1 MRKGFLP
8 ILVFILFLNS
18 CSNDLPLGGDD
29 LPFSSE
35 IVVDSL
41 SLAGTAIVDYND
53 YIGNLGYLAVGQLT
67 DPAFGD
73 YSIST
78 NLKPALISYSTSI
91 DTITKEMPMRL
102 RFVVSNTFGDTTAEN
117 HYQLLEISQLWRAT
131 ELKQSDSL
139 QTNPTVIADNIVV
152 PATVDTFYVALD
164 SAFTRKYAEFYYR
177 YTNIDSDSLQMR
189 FEQYNMNMF
198 GFQLKPINTGSINM
212 FVSSNVSLQI
222 EDVENDT
229 TYSVSTLAYANTI
242 SVSNKVKYELNDY
255 ISLNSYNQNLL
266 KFDITVLNRD
276 SLVLNSTA
284 LPTKSLS
291 KVEIVFYEDTV
302 LIQSQRPPTFRN
314 IGASTLL
321 VYEATIDN
329 IADQLLLNSPRFT
342 ASKIKGRYGINI
354 TSFINGFVATESE
367 NDSKEFYVTVRGN
380 DGYFANTLLF
390 GEGAGQYS
398 PKVIVTYSKTD
409 VK

>member
-8 ILVFILFLNS
+8 ILVFILLLNS

-53 YIGNLGYLAVGQLT
+53 YVGNVGYLTVGQLT
-67 DPAFGD
+67 DPAYGD

-78 NLKPALISYSTSI
+78 NIKPALISYSTAI
-91 DTITKEMPMRL
+91 DTISKDMPMRL

-117 HYQLLEISQLWRAT
+117 HYQLLAISELWRAT
-131 ELKQSDSL
+131 EIKQSDSL
-139 QTNPTVIADNIVV
+139 LTNPVVIADNIIV

-164 SAFTRKYAEFYYR
+164 SVFTRKYAESYYEF
-177 YTNIDSDSLQMR
+177 TTTDSDSLQLR
-189 FEQYNMNMF
+189 FETYNLNMF
-198 GFQLKPINTGSINM
+198 GFQLRPINSGSINM

-222 EDVENDT
+222 DDVVNDT
-229 TYSVSTLAYANTI
+229 TYSVSLLAYANTI
-242 SVSNKVKYELNDY
+242 KETNKVDYKINDY
-255 ISLNSYNQNLL
+255 ISLNSYNQRLM
-266 KFDITVLNRD
+266 KFEVTVLNQD
-276 SLVLNSTA
+276 SLVLNGYA

-291 KVEIVFYEDTV
+291 KVEIVFYEDTL
-302 LIQSQRPPTFRN
+302 LIATQRPATFRN
-314 IGASTLL
+314 IGASSLL
-321 VYEATIDN
+321 VFEATQDN
-329 IADQLLLNSPRFT
+329 IADELLLNSPRFT
-342 ASKIKGRYGINI
+342 ATKRSGRFGINI
-354 TSFINGFVATESE
+354 TSFINGFVAGETE
-367 NDSKEFYVTVRGN
+367 NDSREFYMTIRGN
-380 DGYFANTLLF
+380 DGFFANTLLY

>member
-321 VYEATIDN
+321 VY
-329 IADQLLLNSPRFT
+329 
-342 ASKIKGRYGINI
+342 
-354 TSFINGFVATESE
+354 
-367 NDSKEFYVTVRGN
+367 
-380 DGYFANTLLF
+380 
-390 GEGAGQYS
+390 
-398 PKVIVTYSKTD
+398 
-409 VK
+409 